1 MAEIDLAAIYL
12 AVRNR
17 MCAVLEAMPAADAET
32 IVPACPDWTVHDLLA
47 HQTSMPTA
55 LLAGDLPA
63 GNINEWIQ
71 GLVDAR
77 RTTSIDDLLA
87 EWRADDAAL
96 AGLVANV
103 GILVGDL
110 LAHEG
115 DLGGALGLVADRTA
129 PESEALLPGALAGL
143 KGPVTD
149 AGLGAIEVRH
159 GDRSWRSHDAEPGW
173 SFEADP
179 WEAFRALTSRRTA
192 DELRAA
198 PHAGDV
204 EPYLAILDAHL
215 PLPTAS
221 LGER

>member
-12 AVRNR
+12 AVRDR
-17 MCAVLEAMPAADAET
+17 MCAAIEAMPPADAEKV
-32 IVPACPDWTVHDLLA
+32 VPACPDWTVHDLLA
-47 HQTSMPTA
+47 HQTSMPVA
-55 LLAGDLPA
+55 ILAGDIPT
-63 GNINEWIQ
+63 GDPNGWIQ

-77 RTTSIDDLLA
+77 RDTSIDELLA
-87 EWRADDAAL
+87 EWRNDDAAL
-96 AGLVANV
+96 GGLVANV

-110 LAHEG
+110 VAHEG
-115 DLGGALGLVADRTA
+115 DLTGALGMVADRTA
-129 PESEALLPGALAGL
+129 PESEAMLPGALAGL
-143 KGPVTD
+143 SGPVTE
-149 AGLGAIEVRH
+149 AGLGSIEVRH
-159 GDRSWRSHDAEPGW
+159 DDRSWRSHDAEPGW

-198 PHAGDV
+198 PHTGDV
-204 EPYLAILDAHL
+204 EPYLAVLDAHL

>member
-1 MAEIDLAAIYL
+1 MADLDLAAIYL
-12 AVRNR
+12 AVRDR
-17 MCAVLEAMPAADAET
+17 MCAVAGGMGPGEDEK

-47 HQTSMPTA
+47 HQTSMPAA
-55 LLAGDLPA
+55 LLAGDMPT
-63 GNINEWIQ
+63 GDVNDWIQ

-77 RTTSIDDLLA
+77 RDRSIDELIA

-96 AGLVANV
+96 GGLVANV

-110 LAHEG
+110 VAHEG
-115 DLGGALGLVADRTA
+115 DLAGALGIAADRSA

-143 KGPVTD
+143 QGPVTE
-149 AGLGAIEVRH
+149 AGLGAIEIRH
-159 GDRSWRSHDAEPGW
+159 GDRSWRTHDGEPGW

-192 DELRAA
+192 DELRVMS
-198 PHAGDV
+198 HTGDV

-215 PLPTAS
+215 PLPVSS
-221 LGER
+221 LGES

>member
-1 MAEIDLAAIYL
+1 MADLDLAAIYL
-12 AVRNR
+12 AVRDR
-17 MCAVLEAMPAADAET
+17 MCAAIAAMPVADAET

-47 HQTSMPTA
+47 HQTSMPAA
-55 LLAGDLPA
+55 LIAGDLPT
-63 GNINEWIQ
+63 GVINEWIQ

-77 RTTSIDDLLA
+77 RDTSIDDLLA
-87 EWRADDAAL
+87 EWRSDDAAL
-96 AGLVANV
+96 GGLVANV

-110 LAHEG
+110 VAHEG
-115 DLGGALGLVADRTA
+115 DLCGALGAVADRTA
-129 PESEALLPGALAGL
+129 PESEAMLPGALAGL
-143 KGPVTD
+143 QGPITE

-159 GDRSWRSHDAEPGW
+159 GDRSWRTHDAEPGW

-198 PHAGDV
+198 AHTGDV
-204 EPYLAILDAHL
+204 EPYLAVLDAHL